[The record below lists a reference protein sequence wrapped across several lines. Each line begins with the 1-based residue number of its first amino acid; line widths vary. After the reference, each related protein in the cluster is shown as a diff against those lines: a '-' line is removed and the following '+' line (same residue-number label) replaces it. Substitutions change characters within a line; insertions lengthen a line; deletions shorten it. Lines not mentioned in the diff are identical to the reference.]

1 MSNSVRFE
9 AKNGLNNNGN
19 TITGVATPSNTTDAA
34 NKGYVDALGLAVVAS
49 VSGTQN
55 QVIASASTGN
65 ITLSL
70 PQSIATTS
78 APTFVGT
85 NFNSIPNGALQN
97 FSITLGSTNVALGGS
112 ASTLAGLSS
121 VTSTWF
127 TGTLNGNA
135 STATNIVGGGVNQIP
150 FQYTIGET
158 GFISAPTTP
167 STSLQWNG
175 GGFQWGPAGTVT
187 SVSVESFGP
196 SSGAITIDNLP
207 ITSSGTI
214 SITPNLF
221 STSLP
226 TPGVVPGANLAGSG
240 YYLDATGAW
249 SVPQP
254 TGVTSL
260 NGSTN
265 ISVSGSTGLVTVS
278 LKSTLSG
285 LTSVTSTTF
294 VGSLTGSASLN
305 LPLTGGTMSGA
316 ITGLPSP
323 INSTDAV
330 NKAYVDASITG
341 LTWKNTVATATT
353 ANITLSGEQT
363 IDGILTSASRVL
375 VKNQTTASANGI
387 YISGTS
393 AWTRSTDAT
402 TGTEILGSA
411 VYVDNG
417 GTVNSGTAWTN
428 TNVSAITVGT
438 TSITFA
444 QFGGGQTYTAGTGL
458 TLGGNVFSLTNS
470 STTINGTAIAL
481 GASGTVTAAA
491 GTLTGTVLNS
501 TVVSSSLTS
510 VGTLGSLAVS
520 GTTTSNLVSI
530 NGIGLVGS
538 ATLTTSATTANQV
551 VDTKAI
557 ATYRAVK
564 YLISV
569 TSGTAYHYTEV
580 QLLQDGTNT
589 YVSEI
594 NTMLSGVS
602 LASFD
607 GSISA
612 GNLQLL
618 VTPVN
623 AVTTIKAVVIAI
635 VI

>member
-1 MSNSVRFE
+1 M
-9 AKNGLNNNGN
+9 
-19 TITGVATPSNTTDAA
+19 
-34 NKGYVDALGLAVVAS
+34 
-49 VSGTQN
+49 
-55 QVIASASTGN
+55 
-65 ITLSL
+65 
-70 PQSIATTS
+70 
-78 APTFVGT
+78 
-85 NFNSIPNGALQN
+85 
-97 FSITLGSTNVALGGS
+97 
-112 ASTLAGLSS
+112 
-121 VTSTWF
+121 
-127 TGTLNGNA
+127 
-135 STATNIVGGGVNQIP
+135 
-150 FQYTIGET
+150 
-158 GFISAPTTP
+158 
-167 STSLQWNG
+167 
-175 GGFQWGPAGTVT
+175 
-187 SVSVESFGP
+187 
-196 SSGAITIDNLP
+196 P

>member
-1 MSNSVRFE
+1 
-9 AKNGLNNNGN
+9 
-19 TITGVATPSNTTDAA
+19 
-34 NKGYVDALGLAVVAS
+34 
-49 VSGTQN
+49 
-55 QVIASASTGN
+55 
-65 ITLSL
+65 
-70 PQSIATTS
+70 
-78 APTFVGT
+78 
-85 NFNSIPNGALQN
+85 
-97 FSITLGSTNVALGGS
+97 
-112 ASTLAGLSS
+112 
-121 VTSTWF
+121 
-127 TGTLNGNA
+127 
-135 STATNIVGGGVNQIP
+135 
-150 FQYTIGET
+150 
-158 GFISAPTTP
+158 
-167 STSLQWNG
+167 
-175 GGFQWGPAGTVT
+175 
-187 SVSVESFGP
+187 
-196 SSGAITIDNLP
+196 
-207 ITSSGTI
+207 
-214 SITPNLF
+214 
-221 STSLP
+221 
-226 TPGVVPGANLAGSG
+226 
-240 YYLDATGAW
+240 
-249 SVPQP
+249 
-254 TGVTSL
+254 
-260 NGSTN
+260 
-265 ISVSGSTGLVTVS
+265 
-278 LKSTLSG
+278 
-285 LTSVTSTTF
+285 
-294 VGSLTGSASLN
+294 LTGSASLN

>member
-97 FSITLGSTNVALGGS
+97 SSITLGSTNVALGGS
-112 ASTLAGLSS
+112 VSTLAGLST
-121 VTSTWF
+121 VTSTGF
-127 TGTLNGNA
+127 TGTLTGNA
-135 STATNIVGGGVNQIP
+135 STATNIAGGGVNQLP
-150 FQYTIGET
+150 FQYGIGET
-158 GFISAPTTP
+158 GFIPAPTTP
-167 STSLQWNG
+167 GTSLQWNG
-175 GGFQWGPAGTVT
+175 GFMWGPAGTVT
-187 SVSVESFGP
+187 SVGILSFGP
-196 SSGAITIDNLP
+196 GSGAITIANSP